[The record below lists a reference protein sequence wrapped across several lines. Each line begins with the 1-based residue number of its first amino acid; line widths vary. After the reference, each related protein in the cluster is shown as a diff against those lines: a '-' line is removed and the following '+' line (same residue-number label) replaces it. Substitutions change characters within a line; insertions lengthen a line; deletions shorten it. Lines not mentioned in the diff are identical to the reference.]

1 MRLIHFVFRGG
12 LFKFKLRS
20 NLKKK
25 KKYKCLQMNK
35 ILRTE
40 HIGKRKKNGF
50 QFDSRMP

>member
-1 MRLIHFVFRGG
+1 MRLFHFFFRGG
-12 LFKFKLRS
+12 LFKFNLRS

-25 KKYKCLQMNK
+25 KIQMNK

-50 QFDSRMP
+50 QFDSWMP

>member
-25 KKYKCLQMNK
+25 KKIQMFTNEQNFK
-35 ILRTE
+35 NRTYW
-40 HIGKRKKNGF
+40 KKKKEWF
-50 QFDSRMP
+50 SI